1 MASHCYV
8 DPPVFSNYV
17 GSYNECM
24 DDIANVM
31 ENSNND
37 TTLKHAMVKSQ
48 CMHRLQKQGYVPLH
62 ELISVALKHNVDEYY
77 IEKVLLRDLPVV
89 IITVR
94 NYSKLKYGN
103 KQKCLLLTSFPDDM
117 DALKMKKWSDFIAD
131 VVR

>member
-48 CMHRLQKQGYVPLH
+48 CIVGNVTSVQPSHCTGLETGFKTKPSGDKYADILKEYDEDKHRNILNASLD
-62 ELISVALKHNVDEYY
+62 ISE
-77 IEKVLLRDLPVV
+77 
-89 IITVR
+89 
-94 NYSKLKYGN
+94 
-103 KQKCLLLTSFPDDM
+103 
-117 DALKMKKWSDFIAD
+117 
-131 VVR
+131 